1 MLYSTN
7 NKTENIK
14 YGLVIYI
21 VVAGVLFIYN
31 IYVIFLCAALTHT
44 HTHTR
49 KLKPT
54 HRYIRRRHNDPT
66 DTLTNSTAYYTIMI
80 VLAFCILETNE
91 RTNRNKQEGK
101 KTKQW
106 QRNNNSNNVNY
117 NKTQN
122 VAAHKA
128 TAAAVTVLHAFFYS
142 TNHSFNIRGRVRFIL
157 GITTLQLEKFS

>member
-1 MLYSTN
+1 MGQLYTLLLLGYFLYTIYMLYFCVPHS
-7 NKTENIK
+7 
-14 YGLVIYI
+14 L
-21 VVAGVLFIYN
+21 
-31 IYVIFLCAALTHT
+31 T

-49 KLKPT
+49 KRKPT

>member
-1 MLYSTN
+1 MGQLYTLLLLGYFLYTIYMLYFCVPHS
-7 NKTENIK
+7 
-14 YGLVIYI
+14 
-21 VVAGVLFIYN
+21 
-31 IYVIFLCAALTHT
+31 LTHT

-101 KTKQW
+101 KRSSGSETTTATMSTTTKHKTQQLTKQQQQQSQFYTRFSILQIIRLTFVVAYGSFW
-106 QRNNNSNNVNY
+106 ELQRFSL
-117 NKTQN
+117 KSFPEKEK
-122 VAAHKA
+122 KA
-128 TAAAVTVLHAFFYS
+128 PHNTY
-142 TNHSFNIRGRVRFIL
+142 
-157 GITTLQLEKFS
+157 

>member
-31 IYVIFLCAALTHT
+31 IYVIFLCAALTT
-44 HTHTR
+44 HTHNR
-49 KLKPT
+49 KRKPT

-101 KTKQW
+101 KRSSGSETTTATMSTTTKH
-106 QRNNNSNNVNY
+106 
-117 NKTQN
+117 KT
-122 VAAHKA
+122 
-128 TAAAVTVLHAFFYS
+128 
-142 TNHSFNIRGRVRFIL
+142 
-157 GITTLQLEKFS
+157 